1 MPTTSEWTRFS
12 KYARRMRELKSDV
25 SEEHVLPHVFSTLQ
39 LRTPNEPLLPN
50 LKALEF
56 KEATADIIP
65 FVPLFLSHMTTHIDI
80 QFAAVAN
87 PPVVMVASMIVS
99 LPKLCPHIRNISLQL
114 LSIDAIITSAASEM
128 LLTCNRNNLQSFQVG
143 SPLTEEANRVVYR
156 LPNLRQLFSVVTERP
171 SLPAVSLPS
180 LNELYVEY
188 HCDHDWL
195 RAFHGATLS
204 KLSDVTFRAEC
215 DQIGDFLGAFE
226 IAFVSS
232 APTLSQFA
240 FYTSCSWNP
249 SYHSLL
255 SFKQLKDLVIEFS
268 CQDGCSSNLDD
279 EIITTL
285 AQAMPKLETLQL
297 GQQPC
302 QTPGNVTVRGLIAL
316 ARHCPCLFTLR
327 IHFRTDSFV
336 AIASEVIPVPSSG
349 PPLVNCDLAKLE
361 VGETPISQRHGLPV
375 FLTLL
380 CIFPRLLLIDY
391 VDEGWR
397 WVADN
402 IILSKRIGSFIHR
415 SGRAHP
421 S

>member
-1 MPTTSEWTRFS
+1 MPTTSEWARFS
-12 KYARRMRELKSDV
+12 KYARRMRGLKSDV
-25 SEEHVLPHVFSTLQ
+25 SQEPVPSDVFSTLQ
-39 LRTPNEPLLPN
+39 LRTLNAPLLPN

-56 KEATADIIP
+56 KEANADIIP

-80 QFAAVAN
+80 QLAATAS
-87 PPVVMVASMIVS
+87 PPAVMVASMIIG
-99 LPKLCPHIRNISLQL
+99 LPKLCPYMQNISLQL
-114 LSIDAIITSAASEM
+114 WSVDATIISAASEM
-128 LLTCNRNNLQSFQVG
+128 LLSCNQHNLQSFQVG

-156 LPNLRQLFSVVTERP
+156 LPNLRQLFSVITEHP

-180 LNELYVEY
+180 LTELYVEY

-195 RAFHGATLS
+195 RMFHEATLP
-204 KLSDVTFRAEC
+204 KLADVTFRAEC
-215 DQIGDFLGAFE
+215 DQVGDFLGAFG
-226 IAFVSS
+226 IAFASS
-232 APTLSQFA
+232 ASTLSQFA
-240 FYTSCSWNP
+240 FYTSCSWDP

-297 GQQPC
+297 GEQPC
-302 QTPGNVTVRGLIAL
+302 QTPGNVTARGLIAL

-391 VDEGWR
+391 VDEGWK

-402 IILSKRIGSFIHR
+402 IILSKRIGSFVHH
-415 SGRAHP
+415 SGKAHT

>member
-1 MPTTSEWTRFS
+1 MPATSEWTRFS

-25 SEEHVLPHVFSTLQ
+25 SQEPVPSDVLSTLQ
-39 LRTPNEPLLPN
+39 LRTLNEPLLPN
-50 LKALEF
+50 LKALGF
-56 KEATADIIP
+56 KEATANIIP
-65 FVPLFLSHMTTHIDI
+65 FVPLFLSDRTTHIDI
-80 QFAAVAN
+80 QFATS
-87 PPVVMVASMIVS
+87 PPVVMVASRIIS
-99 LPKLCPHIRNISLQL
+99 LPKLCPYMRNISLQL
-114 LSIDAIITSAASEM
+114 LSTDATIISAVSEM
-128 LLTCNRNNLQSFQVG
+128 LLTCELDTLQSFKVD
-143 SPLTEEANRVVYR
+143 SPLTEEANRAVYQ
-156 LPNLRQLFSVVTERP
+156 LPNLRQLWSVVTEYTSP
-171 SLPAVSLPS
+171 PAVSLPS
-180 LNELYVEY
+180 LTELDVEY
-188 HCDHDWL
+188 HCDRDWL
-195 RAFHGATLS
+195 RVFREATLS
-204 KLSDVTFRAEC
+204 KLTDVTFRAEC

-226 IAFVSS
+226 IAFASS
-232 APTLSQFA
+232 ASTLSQFT
-240 FYTSCSWNP
+240 FYTSCSWGP

-297 GQQPC
+297 GQKPC
-302 QTPGNVTVRGLIAL
+302 ETPGNVTVRGLIAL
-316 ARHCPCLFTLR
+316 ARHCPCLFTLC

-336 AIASEVIPVPSSG
+336 AIASEVITVPSSG

-361 VGETPISQRHGLPV
+361 VGEIPISERHGLPV

-391 VDEGWR
+391 VDEGWK

-415 SGRAHP
+415 SG
-421 S
+421 